1 MKIVLASGSP
11 RRRELLSLITENF
24 AVCPADADE
33 SLRDGAPLADEV
45 VRLSRLKAEAA
56 MQSHPDA
63 VCIGSDTM
71 VTIDHLPL
79 GKPKDRAD
87 AADMLRRLRGRTH
100 EVLTGLAVL
109 SPDGGAQTLCT
120 RTEVTFRDF
129 SEEELEEYL
138 ATGEPLDKAGAYGIQ
153 GHGALL
159 IEGIGGVF
167 GRGIGYFTEF
177 DELKAENEELKKQL
191 RENEQLVR
199 DAQLA
204 IEENNRFR
212 AQAGQPERQRNLT
225 TVNAEVISRNPG
237 DTAVTLTL
245 DKGTAHG
252 VAKGDLVTTI
262 DGMVGYVS
270 EAGSNTCEVTTVTD
284 VDMQC
289 GALITRTRETAIAEG
304 SYDLMSE
311 DRLRLSYLTAGNQV
325 VVGDTVETSG
335 RGGAFPKGIMI
346 GTVESV
352 QPEET
357 GISYYAVL
365 RPFVNV
371 SNVSSVSIITDFTDT
386 TE

>member
-11 RRRELLSLITENF
+11 RRRELLSLITEDF

-129 SEEELEEYL
+129 SDEELAEYL

-159 IEGIGGVF
+159 IEGIRGDYYSVMGLPVAPLGVM
-167 GRGIGYFTEF
+167 
-177 DELKAENEELKKQL
+177 L
-191 RENEQLVR
+191 RKL
-199 DAQLA
+199 
-204 IEENNRFR
+204 
-212 AQAGQPERQRNLT
+212 
-225 TVNAEVISRNPG
+225 NAAR
-237 DTAVTLTL
+237 
-245 DKGTAHG
+245 
-252 VAKGDLVTTI
+252 
-262 DGMVGYVS
+262 
-270 EAGSNTCEVTTVTD
+270 
-284 VDMQC
+284 
-289 GALITRTRETAIAEG
+289 
-304 SYDLMSE
+304 
-311 DRLRLSYLTAGNQV
+311 
-325 VVGDTVETSG
+325 
-335 RGGAFPKGIMI
+335 
-346 GTVESV
+346 
-352 QPEET
+352 
-357 GISYYAVL
+357 
-365 RPFVNV
+365 
-371 SNVSSVSIITDFTDT
+371 
-386 TE
+386 